1 MTEPTVFPDAN
12 QTPDGN
18 PAPAAP
24 QFTVPDQV
32 KEFVGEGKKYATV
45 EEALKS
51 IPHAQK
57 HIQSLTQAA
66 DAAKAEAEKLRAE
79 RETYEAFMRQQREEN
94 TNSQPSALDPTQVE
108 SIVQRSL
115 QEQARK
121 ATEQNNLSLVAQELG
136 KTFGEKAKD
145 LFDAKGKELGLDL
158 NALAKVSPKAVLE
171 FFKQPKEASP
181 TPAGSINPAA
191 LPNFTRPAD
200 HKPVMFG
207 AKTEDLLQAW
217 RNAKPQ

>member
-1 MTEPTVFPDAN
+1 MTDSTVFPDAN
-12 QTPDGN
+12 QTPEGVQAV
-18 PAPAAP
+18 APP
-24 QFTVPDQV
+24 QITVPDQV

-66 DAAKAEAEKLRAE
+66 DAAKAEADKLRAE
-79 RETYEAFMRQQREEN
+79 RETYEAFMRQQREEA
-94 TNSQPSALDPTQVE
+94 TSSPPSALDPTQVE

-121 ATEQNNLSLVAQELG
+121 ATEQSNLSLVAQELG

-145 LFDAKGKELGLDL
+145 LFEAKGKELGLDL

-181 TPAGSINPAA
+181 NLAGSINPSA
-191 LPNFTRPAD
+191 LPNYTRPAD
-200 HKPVMFG
+200 QKPIMFG
-207 AKTEDLLQAW
+207 AKTEDLIQAW